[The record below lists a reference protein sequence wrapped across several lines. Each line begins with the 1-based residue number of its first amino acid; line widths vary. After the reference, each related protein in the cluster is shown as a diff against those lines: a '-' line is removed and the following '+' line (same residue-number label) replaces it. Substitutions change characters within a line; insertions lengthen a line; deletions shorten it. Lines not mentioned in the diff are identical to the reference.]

1 MRSSVRCL
9 RVILVLGAFLHLSGG
24 HYGVLQCIAW
34 SKMLIEYSSTD
45 GLLEGAQK
53 TFDGTNPCDM
63 CRSIVSAK
71 QVRCQHEEQAPAP
84 GTEQL
89 SLKDLRIP
97 PTVSLDEPSSRDIA
111 TQRFAPPVA
120 GTGLAGESP
129 PFPPPR
135 GV

>member
-1 MRSSVRCL
+1 MRSPVRCL

-34 SKMLIEYSSTD
+34 SKMLIEYSSSD
-45 GLLEGAQK
+45 GLLEGARK
-53 TFDGTNPCDM
+53 TFDGENPCDM
-63 CRSIVSAK
+63 CRSIAAAK
-71 QVRCQHEEQAPAP
+71 QERSQHEEQAPAP
-84 GTEQL
+84 GAEQL

-97 PTVSLDEPSSRDIA
+97 PMVSLEDPSSRDIA

-120 GTGLAGESP
+120 RAGLAGESP
-129 PFPPPR
+129 PFPPPQ